1 MNIYRCT
8 KITDEVV
15 QAFQKLIPQLDPDC
29 SIPSREYFNELIL
42 SDSSFLFL
50 AEDEEITG
58 SLTLIISQMP
68 TGKKA
73 WIEDVVVDKN
83 NRGKGIGKKLIES
96 AIEFAR
102 EKGIS
107 KIDLTSRP
115 ERVTA
120 NELYQKSG
128 FKRRNTNVYR
138 LKISAIH

>member
-1 MNIYRCT
+1 MNVYRCI

-29 SIPSREYFNELIL
+29 SIPSREYLNELIL
-42 SDSSFLFL
+42 SDYLFLFL

-58 SLTLIISQMP
+58 SLTLIINQMP

-83 NRGKGIGKKLIES
+83 NRGKGIGKKLIEF

-102 EKGIS
+102 DKGIS

-115 ERVTA
+115 ERVAA

-138 LKISAIH
+138 LEINAIH